1 MGTAAGV
8 VVWAASRVSSPRG
21 PPPAAPHYPA
31 TPMAHEGLMA
41 DLEWEVC
48 GLELD
53 VRTGMAEHPKVA
65 HSCWLRRE
73 RVSLMQL
80 SPADRV
86 RVRNGVHV
94 PPLVRRTRIGD
105 GVHVAAL
112 VRVDPPNTA
121 VFFRS

>member
-21 PPPAAPHYPA
+21 PPPAAHYPA

-53 VRTGMAEHPKVA
+53 VRTGMAEHSPKLA
-65 HSCWLRRE
+65 HSCCLRRE

-80 SPADRV
+80 SPAVRV
-86 RVRNGVHV
+86 RVRNGVHG
-94 PPLVRRTRIGD
+94 PPLVRRTRVGD
-105 GVHVAAL
+105 GVHVGAL
-112 VRVDPPNTA
+112 VRVDIPNTA